1 MRIIAGAVRG
11 RHLSAPNY
19 PGLRPISA
27 RIKKSLFDI
36 LKGVLPGCKLL
47 DLFAGSGAV
56 GLEALS
62 RGADFVFFVEKNKSC
77 RDAITVNLEKSGLAA
92 RAKVWPGNALEDLS
106 WIPFRAEVSSFD
118 VIFLGPPYKDE
129 EKKPLA
135 YSSPALAQV
144 ARAGLLSP
152 LGIVVC
158 QHHIK
163 EEVFVPEEFALVRR
177 EKYGDTLLDFLRP
190 KRASTGVVAP

>member
-1 MRIIAGAVRG
+1 MRG
-11 RHLSAPNY
+11 RHLSAPNN

-36 LKGVLPGCKLL
+36 LKGVIPGAKFL

-62 RGADFVFFVEKNKSC
+62 RGAESAFFVEKNKVC
-77 RDAITVNLEKSGLAA
+77 RDAIETNLQRAGLAA
-92 RAKVWPGNALEDLS
+92 KAGVWPGNALEDLS
-106 WIPFRAEVSSFD
+106 WIPFRAGISAFD
-118 VIFLGPPYKDE
+118 VVFLGPPYKDE

-144 ARAGLLSP
+144 ARAGILSP
-152 LGIVVC
+152 RAVVVC

-163 EEVFVPEEFALVRR
+163 EDVTVPDGLVRIRR
-177 EKYGDTLLDFLRP
+177 EKYGDTILEFFRP
-190 KRASTGVVAP
+190 GRPQPGL

>member
-1 MRIIAGAVRG
+1 MRVIAGAVRG
-11 RHLSAPNY
+11 RHLSAPSH

-36 LKGVLPGCKLL
+36 LKDVIPGSRFL

-62 RGADFVFFVEKNKSC
+62 RGAEFAFFVEKNKIC
-77 RDAITVNLEKSGLAA
+77 RDAIAANLEKSGLAG

-106 WIPFRAEVSSFD
+106 WIPFRAGVAAFD
-118 VIFLGPPYKDE
+118 VVFLGPPYKDE

-152 LGIVVC
+152 RGIAVC

-163 EEVFVPEEFALVRR
+163 EEVFAPEEFALIRK
-177 EKYGDTLLDFLRP
+177 EKYGDTLLDFLRS
-190 KRASTGVVAP
+190 KSASAGIVAP